1 MVKGKKSKPVA
12 RLTKKQVSRS
22 QREKR
27 QRFWVWI
34 GVGTLSVAVV
44 AILVVGLVSQSTRVV
59 AEVKG
64 ERIRIGEYQERVRFW
79 YHYYNDYLMPGSFD
93 NLEAQQQSDFY
104 KQIASQMI
112 DERLVQQEAKK
123 KGLTASDEEVQTE
136 LEESWFQHY
145 RVPPTPTPSPTP
157 DPSATPT
164 VAGTPR
170 PTPTPDTEQAFQGRY
185 QEFAQ
190 KVLKPAGLTDGDFRQ
205 LVRASVLERKLKTAL
220 VPEVPKEEDQVHF
233 RYAAAQDAEQARSRI
248 ASYQAGVAEQVHAQH
263 ILVDTEDEAN
273 AALKRLDVGE
283 DFGAVAA
290 ELSKD
295 DGSKANGGDLGW
307 FGRGKMVAEFEK
319 VAFEA
324 PIGLYPSPVKS
335 QYGYHVIKILGRENR
350 PVNLDEELTDA
361 GWYSKSD
368 LATQF
373 GGVFAEML
381 FNAQVGLLPDPAPTS
396 SGVMIVELLER
407 QVRALGEQEQEQRR
421 TSLFQE
427 QLNQVREEGDVQD
440 LWESSMVPQKL

>member
-59 AEVKG
+59 AEVNG
-64 ERIRIGEYQERVRFW
+64 ERIWIGEYQERVRFW

-93 NLEAQQQSDFY
+93 NLEAQQQSDFN

-273 AALKRLDVGE
+273 AALKRLDAGE

-295 DGSKANGGDLGW
+295 DASKANGGDLGW

-335 QYGYHVIKILGRENR
+335 QYGYHVIKILGR
-350 PVNLDEELTDA
+350 
-361 GWYSKSD
+361 
-368 LATQF
+368 
-373 GGVFAEML
+373 
-381 FNAQVGLLPDPAPTS
+381 
-396 SGVMIVELLER
+396 
-407 QVRALGEQEQEQRR
+407 
-421 TSLFQE
+421 
-427 QLNQVREEGDVQD
+427 
-440 LWESSMVPQKL
+440 